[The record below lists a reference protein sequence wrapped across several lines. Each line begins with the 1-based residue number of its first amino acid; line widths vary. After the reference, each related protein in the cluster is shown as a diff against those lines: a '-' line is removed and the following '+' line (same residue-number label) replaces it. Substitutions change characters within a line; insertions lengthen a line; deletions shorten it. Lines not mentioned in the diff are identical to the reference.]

1 MGTPF
6 ASGVDIICECP
17 HKWMGRVRRKARVVE
32 LLLSQLAD
40 IFNKAYLPLPLL
52 ANLKL
57 VATSPSS
64 YVGHSIEAVTWAG
77 MGDIHLVFRD
87 RGVGDDG

>member
-1 MGTPF
+1 MD
-6 ASGVDIICECP
+6 VICDCP
-17 HKWMGRVRRKARVVE
+17 HKWVGRVRVKREARVVE

-40 IFNKAYLPLPLL
+40 ISKAAYPLPLL

-57 VATSPSS
+57 VAMSSTSTSP

-77 MGDIHLVFRD
+77 MGDIHLVFGD
-87 RGVGDDG
+87 RGVG